1 MRDVRQAASS
11 KYVTQAILKVASRR
25 NLNCSYCYVYN
36 MADSTWKMR
45 PPLMSNEV
53 FDAALDRIS
62 QQCHAT
68 GLDRFRIAFH
78 GGEPCLIGSETF
90 DAWCGRAR
98 DALGEAIHL
107 SLIIQTNGTL
117 LDAHWIDAFLK
128 HRVSVGLSMDG
139 PKEIHDAMR
148 VDHLEQGSYDRV
160 ERGLKLLQQAGIPYG
175 VGCVIP
181 LGADP
186 LIVHK
191 HFLNLGCNQITYLM
205 PHFTHDTIAPIR
217 QRHGPTPCADFLIPI
232 FDHWWFE
239 STMEVQVEV
248 LKNVARVIMGG
259 KSRSEGIGNDPPC
272 YVFVEPDGEMEGLDN
287 LRACCDGLSRIKL
300 NVLQSSFSDL
310 LTTETMHAQAIFEG
324 MPLAQ
329 TCRDCPEVMTCGGGY
344 LPHRY
349 SSARGF
355 DNPSVWCAD
364 LLKLFAHIRSR
375 LGVSIEETN
384 ERRRMLAATDAASL
398 DEVGMHVF

>member
-1 MRDVRQAASS
+1 MRDVRQAASA
-11 KYVTQAILKVASRR
+11 KYVSQAILKVASRC

-53 FDAALDRIS
+53 FDATLNRIS

-68 GLDRFRIAFH
+68 GLDRSRIAFH
-78 GGEPCLIGSETF
+78 GGEPCLIGPEIF

-98 DALGEAIHL
+98 DVLGEAIHL
-107 SLIIQTNGTL
+107 SLIMQTNGTL
-117 LDAHWIDAFLK
+117 LDAHWIEAFLK

-139 PKEIHDAMR
+139 PREIHDAVR

-160 ERGLKLLQQAGIPYG
+160 ERGLKLLQKANIPYG

-186 LIVHK
+186 LTVHK
-191 HFLNLGCNQITYLM
+191 HFLHLGCNQITYLM

-232 FDHWWFE
+232 FDNWWFE
-239 STMEVQVEV
+239 STMEVQIDD

-259 KSRSEGIGNDPPC
+259 RS
-272 YVFVEPDGEMEGLDN
+272 
-287 LRACCDGLSRIKL
+287 
-300 NVLQSSFSDL
+300 
-310 LTTETMHAQAIFEG
+310 H
-324 MPLAQ
+324 
-329 TCRDCPEVMTCGGGY
+329 
-344 LPHRY
+344 
-349 SSARGF
+349 
-355 DNPSVWCAD
+355 
-364 LLKLFAHIRSR
+364 
-375 LGVSIEETN
+375 
-384 ERRRMLAATDAASL
+384 
-398 DEVGMHVF
+398 